1 MFANLKVHDG
11 VFDEE
16 SRKNWEE
23 ENFETAYGVIYNEKT
38 NEVSVFNPVKKSNE
52 LRAFDRISNA
62 FLCSELKQLYTAITR
77 PKKRLIIFDTDTLK
91 RK

>member
-1 MFANLKVHDG
+1 MHDG